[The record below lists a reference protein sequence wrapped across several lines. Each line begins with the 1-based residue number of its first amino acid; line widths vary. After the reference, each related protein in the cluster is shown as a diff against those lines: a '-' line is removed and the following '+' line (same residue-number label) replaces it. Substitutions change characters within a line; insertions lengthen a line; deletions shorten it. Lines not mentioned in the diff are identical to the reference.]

1 MLIHPIIEKLKS
13 LRLSGMAIA
22 LEEQMQIPDMES
34 LSFEERLG
42 LMVDREATYREN
54 RRLKTR
60 LKKAKLKQNACI
72 EDIDY
77 RHKRGLDKTLMVKLF
92 SCDWI
97 RDANNLIITGPTGT
111 GKTYLA
117 CALAQKACREG
128 YTAQYIRMPRIF
140 HELHIAK
147 GDGRYGKILKDYAK
161 TKLLVLDDWGLA
173 KMTDEARHDLLEILE
188 DRNTIS
194 STLVTSQFPVD
205 KWHETIG
212 DPTLADAILD
222 RLIHSAYK
230 IELIGDTMRKK
241 KSPLTKSE
249 D

>member
-1 MLIHPIIEKLKS
+1 MLIHPIIDKLKE
-13 LRLSGMAIA
+13 LRLNAMALT
-22 LEEQMQIPDMES
+22 LEEQMQMPDLES

-42 LMVDREATYREN
+42 LMVDRESTDREN

-60 LKKAKLKQNACI
+60 LRKARLKQNACI
-72 EDIDY
+72 EDIDF
-77 RHKRGLDKTLMVKLF
+77 RHPRGLDKSLMANLF

-111 GKTYLA
+111 GKTYIA

-128 YTAQYIRMPRIF
+128 YTAQYIRISRIF

-161 TKLLVLDDWGLA
+161 TRLLIFDDWGLA
-173 KMTDEARHDLLEILE
+173 KMTDESRHDLLEILE
-188 DRNTIS
+188 DRNSLS

-205 KWHETIG
+205 KWHEIIG

-222 RLIHSAYK
+222 RLVHSAYIIALK
-230 IELIGDTMRKK
+230 GKSMRKK
-241 KSPLTKSE
+241 KFPLTKSGY
-249 D
+249 